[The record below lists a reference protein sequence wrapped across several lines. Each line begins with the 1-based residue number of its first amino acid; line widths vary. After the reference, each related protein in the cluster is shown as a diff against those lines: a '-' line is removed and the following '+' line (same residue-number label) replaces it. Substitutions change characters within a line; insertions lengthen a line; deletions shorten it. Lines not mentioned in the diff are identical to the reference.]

1 VGKTEEI
8 IAKKGKEKIT
18 ALTAYDYPT
27 AILVDEAGFDII
39 LVGDS
44 LGVVV
49 LGYEDT
55 QAVTMEDMIHH
66 MRAVARGT
74 KKAVVVGD
82 MPIHSYDSP
91 EIALQNAKRFIEAGA
106 DAVKTEGVVVDVV
119 EALVEEGIPVMC
131 HLGLTPQTITDYKV
145 QGKDSENAERISKE
159 AEALEQAGAF
169 ALVLECVPE
178 GLGKKV
184 TETLSIPTI
193 GIGAGRFCD
202 GQILVINDLLGLFD
216 RYLPKFAK
224 RYLNLREDMKKGLLA
239 FKEDVLS
246 GDFPKEEHVYE

>member
-1 VGKTEEI
+1 MGKTEEI
-8 IAKKGKEKIT
+8 MAKKGKVKIT

-49 LGYEDT
+49 LGYENT
-55 QAVTMEDMIHH
+55 LAVTMEDMLHH
-66 MRAVARGT
+66 TRAVARGT

-106 DAVKTEGVVVDVV
+106 DAVKTEGLVVDVV
-119 EALVEEGIPVMC
+119 EALVEDGIPVMG

-145 QGKDSENAERISKE
+145 QGKDAENAERITKE
-159 AEALEQAGAF
+159 AEGLEKAGAF

-178 GLGKKV
+178 TLGKKV
-184 TETLSIPTI
+184 TEKLSIPTI

-202 GQILVINDLLGLFD
+202 GQILVINDL
-216 RYLPKFAK
+216 
-224 RYLNLREDMKKGLLA
+224 
-239 FKEDVLS
+239 
-246 GDFPKEEHVYE
+246 